1 MKRFI
6 IEKLINWKNNK
17 DRKPLILKGAR
28 QVGKTYILKEFGKEN
43 YNDIAYFNFD
53 HDDGLAEL
61 FGNTKDPKRIIE
73 QLSLVNG
80 KKINPSTTLII
91 FDEIQECPNALNSLK
106 YFCEEA
112 EEYHIACAGSLLG
125 IRLSKTSFPVGKV
138 DFLNLYPMT
147 FSEFLIADNSEN
159 LVEVMKKTKEINE
172 IPKIFA
178 DELIEK
184 LKVYY
189 IVGGMPEAVNC
200 WINDKDIEKVS
211 KIQKNI
217 LDAYES
223 DFSKHTNINEANKIS
238 LIWNGIPSQ
247 LAREDIRKYAQ
258 GIDQTRILNVFNRIA
273 PQLARENKKFV
284 YQVVKE
290 GARAREYEN
299 ALNWLNSASLVTKCY
314 SVTKCDFPLKA
325 YNDLSS
331 FKIYMNDVGL
341 LRRMSNLNSSIII
354 EGNKLFEEFKGS
366 FTENYVANVLNYLQE
381 EAPNYYTFDRNE
393 IDFVIQRNNKIIPIE
408 VKSDKS
414 TNNNS
419 LTKYNANNNN
429 EISFRFSLN
438 NLCKNGKIINIPL
451 YFIEY
456 INNLDL

>member
-6 IEKLINWKNNK
+6 IEKLMNWKNSK

-43 YNDIAYFNFD
+43 YNDVAYFNFD
-53 HDDGLAEL
+53 HDEGLAEL

-73 QLSLVNG
+73 QLSLFNG

-91 FDEIQECPNALNSLK
+91 FDEIQECSNALNSLK

-112 EEYHIACAGSLLG
+112 GEYHIACAGSLLG

-159 LVEVMKKTKEINE
+159 LVEVMKKTKEIKE
-172 IPKIFA
+172 IPKIFT

-189 IVGGMPEAVNC
+189 IVGGMPEAVNS
-200 WINDKDIEKVS
+200 WVNDKDIEKVS

-247 LAREDIRKYAQ
+247 LARE
-258 GIDQTRILNVFNRIA
+258 
-273 PQLARENKKFV
+273 NKKFV

-290 GARAREYEN
+290 GARARE
-299 ALNWLNSASLVTKCY
+299 
-314 SVTKCDFPLKA
+314 
-325 YNDLSS
+325 
-331 FKIYMNDVGL
+331 
-341 LRRMSNLNSSIII
+341 
-354 EGNKLFEEFKGS
+354 
-366 FTENYVANVLNYLQE
+366 
-381 EAPNYYTFDRNE
+381 
-393 IDFVIQRNNKIIPIE
+393 
-408 VKSDKS
+408 
-414 TNNNS
+414 
-419 LTKYNANNNN
+419 
-429 EISFRFSLN
+429 
-438 NLCKNGKIINIPL
+438 
-451 YFIEY
+451 
-456 INNLDL
+456 